1 MKLKW
6 AVLWMTKSIC
16 FFAMGCWYLIA
27 VHLLIVTKLTIV
39 HAIVIEEFI
48 LFPRNL
54 LHCWLLSILPFF
66 FTGKDGWL
74 EASSGSLY
82 CSDALPPASL
92 ASIPCLYVLYWIYV
106 ERENFQHKKNVE
118 SAISYNTFWLELM
131 KDFSEQPDKTCY
143 IVFIIHMLFQKLF
156 SQCSESVIDLLIPIE
171 CSPSASVNK
180 IFVGTIIYIHRSLC
194 LPSPYVINCRVPA
207 LFIWGLTKMH
217 CSSEIWRRSCRW
229 PNLAR
234 SPTIFGEISSQ
245 TQYNKNLH
253 HQWGYLRLCEIK
265 LLKLSCNGN

>member
-1 MKLKW
+1 ML
-6 AVLWMTKSIC
+6 VLDCCPLINRHQANNSSCYCYWRIYFVSKE
-16 FFAMGCWYLIA
+16 FAP
-27 VHLLIVTKLTIV
+27 LLVAF
-39 HAIVIEEFI
+39 HPAF
-48 LFPRNL
+48 
-54 LHCWLLSILPFF
+54 LLS
-66 FTGKDGWL
+66 GKDGWL

-82 CSDALPPASL
+82 CSDALLPASL

-171 CSPSASVNK
+171 CSSASVNK
-180 IFVGTIIYIHRSLC
+180 IFVGTIIYIHCSLC

-217 CSSEIWRRSCRW
+217 SSSEIWRRSCRW

-253 HQWGYLRLCEIK
+253 HQWGYLRLCEVK